1 MARKIRIYTAT
12 TMKMRIMRIMQEL
25 ILIFA
30 RLQSKHL
37 FLTLNFHG

>member
-12 TMKMRIMRIMQEL
+12 TMIMRIMQEL

-30 RLQSKHL
+30 RLQSKYL
-37 FLTLNFHG
+37 FLTLNFRG